1 MSKDLNLLMNSQGIK
16 MINIDFDKK
25 TALITGS
32 TRGIGKQIADDIV
45 ESGGEVIRTGT
56 NNLDFTDDKKI
67 QTFIKTLD
75 TDYDKIDILVN
86 NAGTNI
92 IEDFSSYNVD
102 DFDKL
107 IQINLKGAF
116 IISKYISNKMI
127 KHRYGRI
134 VNISSIFGGTSFL
147 KRSIYSMT
155 KAGIEGMTRGMALDL
170 AKYDILVNAVSPG
183 ITLTDLTRNILG
195 EDGIKEKKKN
205 IPLGRLATTEDIS
218 NVVLFLCSDLNNY
231 ITGQNIIVDGGYVI
245 W

>member
-1 MSKDLNLLMNSQGIK
+1 

-32 TRGIGKQIADDIV
+32 TRGIGKQIADDMV

-67 QTFIKTLD
+67 QTFIKKLD

-134 VNISSIFGGTSFL
+134 VNISSIFGGTSSL

-195 EDGIKEKKKN
+195 EDGIKDKKKN